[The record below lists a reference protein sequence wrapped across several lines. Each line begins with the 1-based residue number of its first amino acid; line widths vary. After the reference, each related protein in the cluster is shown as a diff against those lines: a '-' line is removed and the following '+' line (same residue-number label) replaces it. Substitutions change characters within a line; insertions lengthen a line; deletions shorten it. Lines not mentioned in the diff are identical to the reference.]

1 LRVFKYS
8 LVERHF
14 LSQKIKYVHLHLA
27 IYALLDYF
35 SKMVK
40 IRVKDIE
47 GVEHLFDL
55 QKDEQKSIVDI
66 AEEQGIE
73 LPYSC
78 RSGACFSC
86 CAEIKKGKQRLDREK
101 TGEQLID
108 VEEEEFLC
116 CIGGVDSAAFTAEEE
131 VEITLE
137 MQN

>member
-1 LRVFKYS
+1 
-8 LVERHF
+8 
-14 LSQKIKYVHLHLA
+14 
-27 IYALLDYF
+27 
-35 SKMVK
+35 MVK

-116 CIGGVDSAAFTAEEE
+116 CIGGVDSSAFTAEEE
-131 VEITLE
+131 AEITLE